1 MAKKRNK
8 YDLQHDANVK
18 KYQMRLDRIFNAAL
32 RECAAIGATISDF
45 DPSKPFAFKDYPITR
60 KRLRDLLNELTD
72 GIEAVVV
79 NAVREEW
86 DLSNAKNDAL
96 VEQVLGKKAAELPAE
111 IRRRYFSTN
120 AEAEKA
126 FLARKASGL
135 NLSDRV
141 WNYSNQFKEEI
152 EMGLDLGI
160 RDGLSADEMS
170 RQLRKYLKEPNRL
183 FRRVR
188 DEHGNL
194 HLSKA
199 AKAYHPGRGVYRSSY
214 KNARRLTATESNIAY
229 RSADYERW
237 QQLDFVV
244 GIRVVLS
251 NNHPVDDICNDLS
264 AKQGSTAK
272 TGRGCYPKDFKFTG
286 WHPHCRCHVETILKT
301 EEEMD
306 RDTECILNGEEPSQ
320 ESVNKVEAMPENFS
334 KWVTKNQ
341 ERIENAKSLP
351 YWIKDNKKA
360 VEKLID
366 KETPPSMLPKM
377 AATTVSDK
385 TKVAESRQAA
395 NRKEYERLL
404 KDENYRD
411 VVFNEENGGLKA
423 THIRHNF
430 DGKKGWYEENVR
442 DVGFKEGNAIV
453 LKEEIHTIQNKRN
466 TEGTW
471 NGMMFEIAAAE
482 TATKT
487 NIRNALKHCA
497 KKPGTEVAVIFFPA
511 KEFNERAFLEGLSM
525 FNGLPENQ
533 YKKFKIIYCLSKDR
547 ILYIKKPE

>member
-18 KYQMRLDRIFNAAL
+18 KYQTRLDRIFYAAL

-60 KRLRDLLNELTD
+60 KRIRDLLNELTE

-96 VEQVLGKKAAELPAE
+96 VEQVLGMKAAELPAE

-141 WNYSNQFKEEI
+141 WNYTNQFKEEI

-194 HLSKA
+194 QLSKA

-264 AKQGSTAK
+264 AKQGSTAM

-306 RDTECILNGEEPSQ
+306 RDTERILNGWEPSTRSANTVADVP
-320 ESVNKVEAMPENFS
+320 ESFRKFVEDHED
-334 KWVTKNQ
+334 K
-341 ERIENAKSLP
+341 ILGAKSLP
-351 YWIKDNKKA
+351 YWVKDNKKK
-360 VEKLID
+360 VEQIWKD
-366 KETPPSMLPKM
+366 
-377 AATTVSDK
+377 AAK
-385 TKVAESRQAA
+385 QI
-395 NRKEYERLL
+395 
-404 KDENYRD
+404 NY
-411 VVFNEENGGLKA
+411 F
-423 THIRHNF
+423 
-430 DGKKGWYEENVR
+430 
-442 DVGFKEGNAIV
+442 
-453 LKEEIHTIQNKRN
+453 
-466 TEGTW
+466 
-471 NGMMFEIAAAE
+471 
-482 TATKT
+482 
-487 NIRNALKHCA
+487 
-497 KKPGTEVAVIFFPA
+497 
-511 KEFNERAFLEGLSM
+511 
-525 FNGLPENQ
+525 
-533 YKKFKIIYCLSKDR
+533 
-547 ILYIKKPE
+547 

>member
-18 KYQMRLDRIFNAAL
+18 KYQKRLDRIFYAAL
-32 RECAAIGATISDF
+32 RECAAISATISDF

-60 KRLRDLLNELTD
+60 KRIRELLNELTE

-79 NAVREEW
+79 NAVEQEW

-96 VEQVLGKKAAELPAE
+96 VEKVLGMKAAELPAE

-141 WNYSNQFKEEI
+141 WKYTNQFKEEI

-199 AKAYHPGRGVYRSSY
+199 AKAYHSGRGVYRSSY

-306 RDTECILNGEEPSQ
+306 RDTERIMNGWEPSARSANTVADVP
-320 ESVNKVEAMPENFS
+320 ESFRKFVEEHED
-334 KWVTKNQ
+334 K
-341 ERIENAKSLP
+341 ILGAKSLP
-351 YWIKDNKKA
+351 YWVKDNKKK
-360 VEKLID
+360 VEQIWKD
-366 KETPPSMLPKM
+366 
-377 AATTVSDK
+377 
-385 TKVAESRQAA
+385 VAKA
-395 NRKEYERLL
+395 N
-404 KDENYRD
+404 
-411 VVFNEENGGLKA
+411 
-423 THIRHNF
+423 
-430 DGKKGWYEENVR
+430 
-442 DVGFKEGNAIV
+442 
-453 LKEEIHTIQNKRN
+453 
-466 TEGTW
+466 
-471 NGMMFEIAAAE
+471 
-482 TATKT
+482 
-487 NIRNALKHCA
+487 
-497 KKPGTEVAVIFFPA
+497 
-511 KEFNERAFLEGLSM
+511 
-525 FNGLPENQ
+525 
-533 YKKFKIIYCLSKDR
+533 
-547 ILYIKKPE
+547 

>member
-18 KYQMRLDRIFNAAL
+18 KYQTRLDRIFYAAL

-72 GIEAVVV
+72 GVEAVVV

-141 WNYSNQFKEEI
+141 WNYTNQFKEEI

-170 RQLRKYLKEPNRL
+170 RKLRKYLKEPNRL

-306 RDTECILNGEEPSQ
+306 RDTERIMNGEEPLQ
-320 ESVNKVEAMPENFS
+320 ESVNKVETMPENFS

-341 ERIENAKSLP
+341 ERIEKAKSLP
-351 YWIKDNKKA
+351 YWIKGNKKE
-360 VEKLID
+360 VENVISVSEKQTAGFSYIANSETKVKDVSKSRASFDGYD
-366 KETPPSMLPKM
+366 KEIWSK
-377 AATTVSDK
+377 
-385 TKVAESRQAA
+385 ESFF
-395 NRKEYERLL
+395 
-404 KDENYRD
+404 DENS
-411 VVFNEENGGLKA
+411 GGYYVSHKDHNFEKEGEGGKA
-423 THIRHNF
+423 ELTVGKMLAREGKHVEFLAEVHGRSNPDMMF
-430 DGKKGWYEENVR
+430 DGKTWDVKFAKKANGETLRKYIKDASKADNVIFYFGEAEKEKIKELQTAINR
-442 DVGFKEGNAIV
+442 QVGHYRKEGKLYKMPNVYIIGSDGKMRR
-453 LKEEIHTIQNKRN
+453 L
-466 TEGTW
+466 
-471 NGMMFEIAAAE
+471 
-482 TATKT
+482 
-487 NIRNALKHCA
+487 
-497 KKPGTEVAVIFFPA
+497 
-511 KEFNERAFLEGLSM
+511 
-525 FNGLPENQ
+525 
-533 YKKFKIIYCLSKDR
+533 YKKT
-547 ILYIKKPE
+547 E

>member
-18 KYQMRLDRIFNAAL
+18 KYQTRLDRIFNAAL

-45 DPSKPFAFKDYPITR
+45 DPSKPFAFKDYPMTR
-60 KRLRDLLNELTD
+60 KRIRDLLNELTD

-79 NAVREEW
+79 NAVEQEW

-96 VEQVLGKKAAELPAE
+96 VEQVLGMKAADLPEE
-111 IRRRYFSTN
+111 IRRRYFTTN

-141 WNYSNQFKEEI
+141 WNYTNQFKEEI

-301 EEEMD
+301 EAEMD
-306 RDTECILNGEEPSQ
+306 RDTERIMNGWEPSTKSRNTVSDVP
-320 ESVNKVEAMPENFS
+320 ESFRKFVEEHEDKILEA
-334 KWVTKNQ
+334 KN
-341 ERIENAKSLP
+341 LP
-351 YWIKDNKKA
+351 YWVRDNKKK
-360 VEKLID
+360 VEQIWKD
-366 KETPPSMLPKM
+366 
-377 AATTVSDK
+377 AA
-385 TKVAESRQAA
+385 
-395 NRKEYERLL
+395 
-404 KDENYRD
+404 
-411 VVFNEENGGLKA
+411 KA
-423 THIRHNF
+423 
-430 DGKKGWYEENVR
+430 D
-442 DVGFKEGNAIV
+442 
-453 LKEEIHTIQNKRN
+453 
-466 TEGTW
+466 
-471 NGMMFEIAAAE
+471 
-482 TATKT
+482 
-487 NIRNALKHCA
+487 
-497 KKPGTEVAVIFFPA
+497 
-511 KEFNERAFLEGLSM
+511 
-525 FNGLPENQ
+525 
-533 YKKFKIIYCLSKDR
+533 
-547 ILYIKKPE
+547 